1 MGITEKLARFA
12 IETPFSA
19 IPLAAIESAKLRYLD
34 TLGVMVAGSR
44 HPSALIS
51 LGAVRR
57 LGGSPVASVVGHADR
72 TSVELAGYMNAVSA
86 HALEYDD
93 YTRMVTHI
101 SVSLVPGSLAL
112 AEEARVSGSDMLA
125 GMIFGFQVATHVA
138 KGLRPWLF
146 DRGWHPNG
154 ILGALGVSTAGSR
167 IMGLD
172 TMQTRMAIGIAASEA
187 SGVRKNVGS
196 MGKAFHVGHGV
207 RCGIFAAVLAS
218 GGFQVDPDILEGVED
233 GVAGHERF
241 GMADTFNGIGN
252 YDLAR
257 MERGLGREWEL
268 AANTTVVR
276 FHPGATGPGAAI
288 DGMIDLAQRHDL
300 KAEQVERIELECTP
314 QVMAIGSYTYATD
327 GHKARFCLPYSMA
340 VALID
345 RKAGL
350 AQYTDERV
358 RRPDVQALMRKVH
371 VSVPDDF
378 SHHRGQWGEGVN
390 WGEMRLMVL
399 LKDGRKLSVARSH
412 ARGWPEQ
419 PATWSD
425 IEKKYRECCAGILS
439 RQQIDESIA
448 VIKTIDTLPNVHPLV
463 ELLRPSA

>member
-1 MGITEKLARFA
+1 M
-12 IETPFSA
+12 
-19 IPLAAIESAKLRYLD
+19 
-34 TLGVMVAGSR
+34 
-44 HPSALIS
+44 IS
-51 LGAVRR
+51 LDVARR
-57 LGGSPVASVVGHADR
+57 LGGNPVASVIGHGDR
-72 TSVELAGYMNAVSA
+72 TSVELAGYVNAVSA
-86 HALEYDD
+86 HALEFDD
-93 YTRMVTHI
+93 YTRMVTHL

-112 AEEARVSGSDMLA
+112 AEESCASGSKMLE
-125 GMIFGFQVATHVA
+125 GLIFGFQVATHVA

-154 ILGALGVSTAGSR
+154 ILGAIGVAVAGSR

-172 TMQTRMAIGIAASEA
+172 QLQTRMAIGVAASEG

-207 RCGIFAAVLAS
+207 RCGIFAALLAS
-218 GGFQVDPDILEGVED
+218 GGYKVDPDIIEGVED
-233 GVAGHERF
+233 GVEGHERF

-252 YDLAR
+252 YDLEK
-257 MERGLGREWEL
+257 MQRGLGSEWEL

-288 DGMIDLAQRHDL
+288 DGMIDLAKEHRLLPDT
-300 KAEQVERIELECTP
+300 VERIELECTP
-314 QVMAIGSYTYATD
+314 QVMAIGSYREALD

-358 RRPDVQALMRKVH
+358 RSPDVQQLMKRVH
-371 VSVPDDF
+371 VSVPEDF
-378 SHHRGQWGEGVN
+378 KHHRGQWGEGVN
-390 WGEMRLMVL
+390 WGEMRLAVT
-399 LKDGRKLSVARSH
+399 LKDGTKHSIARSH

-419 PATWSD
+419 PAGWSD
-425 IEKKYRECCAGILS
+425 IEEKYRECCHGILDTK
-439 RQQIDESIA
+439 RIDESIA
-448 VIKTIDTLPNVHPLV
+448 AIKGLDTLDDVRTLV
-463 ELLRPSA
+463 ALLRP